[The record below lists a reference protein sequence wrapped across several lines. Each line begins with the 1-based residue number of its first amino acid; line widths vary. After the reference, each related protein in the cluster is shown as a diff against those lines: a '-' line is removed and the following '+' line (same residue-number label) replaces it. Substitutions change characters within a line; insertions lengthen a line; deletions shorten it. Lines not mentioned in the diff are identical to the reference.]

1 MLVNIPGPMDPM
13 GFIFGVGSHQGVKQI
28 LPFMRV
34 PIRLWVL
41 DGFEIAF
48 WIHLFL
54 GGKMGVSGVPRY
66 QPKPPSNFL

>member
-1 MLVNIPGPMDPM
+1 MDPM
-13 GFIFGVGSHQGVKQI
+13 GFIFGVGSHQRVKQI
-28 LPFMRV
+28 LPFKRV

-54 GGKMGVSGVPRY
+54 GGKMGVSGVT
-66 QPKPPSNFL
+66 K